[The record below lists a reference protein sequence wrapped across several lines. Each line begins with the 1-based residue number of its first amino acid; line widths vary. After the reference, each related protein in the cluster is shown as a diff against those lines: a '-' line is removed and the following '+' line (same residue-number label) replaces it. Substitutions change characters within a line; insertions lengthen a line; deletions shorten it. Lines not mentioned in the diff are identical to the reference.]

1 MLFQDLTNS
10 ITPQAASETSTFQAT
25 GYSWYGNYYNI
36 YIAFVSGS
44 RPAIGTTITAT
55 GTVNGV
61 YYGSLLISGDW
72 TNNGIY
78 YLKVYGKLSVEPTI
92 NTTLTCTY
100 TSNKTYSEAIY
111 TGLPNYSYIIG
122 SYYNPAGRYSSLTTN
137 IWARGSGTTPTA
149 YPQNLNLY
157 SQYSNFQLNNDLT
170 GNYIGNSLYELD
182 IIFDRP
188 NRFSTRSYLKYIEN
202 GTSIGIYRTYNDP
215 TSKPIGS
222 YSVPLASKYT
232 LSVVDNITNAIIVD
246 ETAPRTFSTSSSGQ
260 LTISTDIY
268 ATASSGTIKGTTFNA
283 GGVVSGSFGVGMLL
297 DGTGV
302 VTGTYITG
310 GSAPNWTVN
319 ISQSISLGINIS
331 GDWVPT
337 NPTNIWNGSNR
348 NDYILRIY
356 SYDDPYS
363 SPKKILRLRAEDRLF
378 ANVLGYQVPARLW
391 INRNTYTY
399 PVTLDGSL
407 ILTNSTSTNTN
418 SYEDT
423 IVTCLDTP
431 KITGI
436 TAALSSNDKYYSQLT
451 YMGYNDQDSGLKYTT
466 SSLSTY
472 PISCYE
478 GIIFGTGKTSLT
490 VLLTIW
496 GTTTIPYPGMV
507 MQDIDSSSV
516 SSVSIKTVSYD
527 TKTKRYSFTLSS
539 AWTGGNRV
547 KFLNK
552 MTGQYKKYTKDP
564 ANIFPIGYSD
574 GIPYLVSN
582 SYYYKHALENRFL
595 SPGFF
600 TILPLY
606 SVKKL
611 DGTLIATF
619 RDTTLFTQI
628 DSPTTA
634 LSRNYYAR
642 EISTTTNYKW
652 WTVSS
657 SSSYTVIPPTKS
669 ASISNTKIK
678 EFYYTYGPCL
688 IEFTAVILKR
698 EITYA
703 KQVTTPSPYSD
714 TYSESGVV
722 IGPPTPES
730 DYPPYSD
737 NKGYTET
744 ESTEIIRIKVQET
757 VVPMITPTVN
767 LIRPSSLIGFNTT
780 DSTYKI
786 NFNAARITTKYKGSN
801 SILIEKIETSGNTI
815 TITNHGLKNG
825 QLIRY
830 GSNGTVAKGLK
841 NNNYYY
847 VVYYSANTFG
857 LTTDSTVIDITSTG
871 SAGDQYIYL
880 DSDRYILT
888 SELSKIKDN
897 AIYFDKPHN
906 LSTGDRILYLA
917 PTNSGV
923 SSYIIN
929 VTHYTYYIAVRV
941 DDYAIKLLDT
951 ENNPI
956 TITFIAET
964 PKITIGVSKTSNNS
978 VYWNGSYIIDSTK
991 DLVTINLNWSYT
1003 EYKDYI
1009 FDITI
1014 NSSVYVIYEITS
1026 NGNFSKDDIIK
1037 TTILDPY
1044 NLTRTNYGSSWG
1056 TVSGSIFP
1064 YTSTK
1069 LTIKV
1074 SSASQGYYGNYTG
1087 TYNIYVKFT
1096 KLSGDYT
1103 GIFNFAKLPDT
1114 IQEVT
1119 DKNAGY
1125 IGIGTEPAVQAAPS
1139 KTLSNLTGTN
1149 LNVKLYADKTIATQ
1163 LSSINIPIISNLVDT
1178 NAVIFQNN
1186 AAFYSLTEVGFL
1198 PTGADIKHYGIPQS
1212 NNNWNYPQYNTT
1224 DTKLNNK
1231 STHSTTN
1238 GDITINTKTSIFGI
1252 SSSPANIIL
1261 ATAHGLSTGAPVRVA
1276 IPGLTGFSTTNYNFI
1291 TKVKRNSQGTG
1302 SLLGTASEHGYVT
1315 GDIVMYQKGYDTS
1328 TATYL
1333 NLLDVLI
1340 PGKKYYVIVVDT
1352 TWFKLSNSPEEAA
1365 AGKGI
1370 TFNSFGKFG
1379 TQIVDGVDT
1388 KTATIYFKYAQTEAA
1403 DAVNYY
1409 YGTVENPVSAIYNQ
1423 TTYDKTLVQGFDSS
1437 TFRFKYPGPDNYS
1450 QQVYTT
1456 STGNTLATSTFDN
1469 IIIGYLDKLDSFPNG
1484 INCYDTYYVIVVDK
1498 DQIRLAKSYEDAVAV
1513 TPNYIPIEPAATG
1526 TTAYIYTGVIAPKAL
1541 TSTTPVI
1548 KDALL
1553 LGTQNPVALSICWS
1567 YTLGTANTSANNIDG
1582 FIVYVNTVGVAGSD
1596 PVNDSRYI
1604 VPYDDY
1610 YTSGKYNIVIYN
1622 VRNTDSRIYVAV
1634 AAYRYRNHYDYRHD
1648 VFFGTDAQELQIS
1661 TLLKD
1666 DIYAPTSTSDASVL
1680 TLADDTTYTTIKR
1693 FFIPKTKL
1701 AYNGSQGYTTPQST
1715 LTIDGNTG
1723 TLTLIKNSV
1732 NVTDQLKSKYTTQTT
1747 ASYYIPYLS
1756 TSGTYQYI
1764 ASKQTINYS
1773 SNTVL
1778 QTYIYKTD
1786 YKKPLFIKLIPS
1798 NFTSIS
1804 GITLNTGIT
1813 APLVINNVSLDTPT
1827 IASGGGSIS
1836 ITQKVISIGPTI
1848 VQSITNNITNSLRL
1862 LIPVIDSSTNAIS
1875 VAEIYYQDKDT
1886 ELSNL
1891 NFTTVI
1897 QVLGT

>member
-10 ITPQAASETSTFQAT
+10 ITPQAASETSTFYAT

-44 RPAIGTTITAT
+44 RPAIGTTITVT
-55 GTVNGV
+55 DKGNGY

-72 TNNGIY
+72 TNNGVY
-78 YLKVYGKLSVEPTI
+78 YLKVYGKLGVEPTM
-92 NTTLTCTY
+92 NTELTCTY

-182 IIFDRP
+182 IIFERP
-188 NRFSTRSYLKYIEN
+188 NRLSTRSYLKYIEN
-202 GTSIGIYRTYNDP
+202 GTSTGIYRSSNDT
-215 TSKPIGS
+215 TSRPIGG

-260 LTISTDIY
+260 LTIGTTIS
-268 ATASSGTIKGTTFNA
+268 ATASYGTIKGTTFNA

-319 ISQSISLGINIS
+319 ISQSTAGINIS

-363 SPKKILRLRAEDRLF
+363 SSKKILRLRAEDRLF
-378 ANVLGYQVPARLW
+378 ANVLGYKVPARLW

-423 IVTCLDTP
+423 IVTCLDTT
-431 KITGI
+431 KSST
-436 TAALSSNDKYYSQLT
+436 TNALSSKDIYYSQLT

-466 SSLSTY
+466 SSLSTSA
-472 PISCYE
+472 ISCYE

-490 VLLTIW
+490 VLLSIW
-496 GTTTIPYPGMV
+496 GTTIPYPGMI
-507 MQDIDSSSV
+507 MQDIDDSSV
-516 SSVSIKTVSYD
+516 SSVSIKAVSYD
-527 TKTKRYSFTLSS
+527 KQYKRYGFTLSS
-539 AWTGGNRV
+539 AWTGGNKV
-547 KFLNK
+547 KFLHK
-552 MTGQYKKYTKDP
+552 MTGNYKKYTKDP
-564 ANIFPIGYSD
+564 ANTFLMWDSYRL
-574 GIPYLVSN
+574 PYLVSN
-582 SYYYKHALENRFL
+582 SYYYKHALEDRFL

-606 SVKKL
+606 SIKKL
-611 DGTLIATF
+611 DGTLIATI

-634 LSRNYYAR
+634 VSRNYYAR

-652 WTVSS
+652 WTVESS
-657 SSSYTVIPPTKS
+657 SDYTDIPPTKS

-678 EFYYTYGPCL
+678 EFYYTYGPCI

-703 KQVTTPSPYSD
+703 KQVMSPSPYSD
-714 TYSESGVV
+714 TYSESGLV
-722 IGPPTPES
+722 IGPPTPDS
-730 DYPPYSD
+730 NYPPYSA
-737 NKGYTET
+737 NMGYTET
-744 ESTEIIRIKVQET
+744 EGTEIIRIKVQET

-801 SILIEKIETSGNTI
+801 SILIEKIEVSGNTI

-847 VVYYSANTFG
+847 VVYYNANTFG

-888 SELSKIKDN
+888 SQLSKINNN

-929 VTHYTYYIAVRV
+929 VTHYTYYIAARV

-956 TITFIAET
+956 TITFIAELA
-964 PKITIGVSKTSNNS
+964 KLTIGASKTSNNS
-978 VYWNGSYIIDSTK
+978 YYWNGSYTIDSTK

-1003 EYKDYI
+1003 SYNYYI

-1014 NSSVYVIYEITS
+1014 NPSDYAVVTYEITS
-1026 NGNFSKDDIIK
+1026 NGNFSNGDNIE
-1037 TTILDPY
+1037 TTIIHPY
-1044 NLTRTNYGSSWG
+1044 GYSNTNYGSSWG
-1056 TVSGSIFP
+1056 AQTGGFTSIQKI
-1064 YTSTK
+1064 S
-1069 LTIKV
+1069 IKV
-1074 SSASQGYYGNYTG
+1074 RSAGAAGGFKG

-1096 KLSGDYT
+1096 KSSSYVGT
-1103 GIFNFAKLPDT
+1103 FNFAKLPDT

-1125 IGIGTEPAVQAAPS
+1125 IGIGTETAVQAAPS

-1149 LNVKLYADKTIATQ
+1149 LNVKLYADKTTATQ

-1231 STHSTTN
+1231 SIHSTTN
-1238 GDITINTKTSIFGI
+1238 GDITINTKTSILGI

-1276 IPGLTGFSTTNYNFI
+1276 IPGLTAISTTNYNAI
-1291 TKVKRNSQGTG
+1291 TKVKRNSSGTG
-1302 SLLGTASEHGYVT
+1302 SLLGTASVHGYVT
-1315 GDIVMYQKGYDTS
+1315 GDIVMYQKGYNSS
-1328 TATYL
+1328 TITYL

-1340 PGKKYYVIVVDT
+1340 PGKKYYISVVDT

-1423 TTYDKTLVQGFDSS
+1423 TAYDKTLVQGIDTSS
-1437 TFRFKYPGPDNYS
+1437 FRFKHPGPDNYS

-1469 IIIGYLDKLDSFPNG
+1469 IIICYLDKLDSFPNG

-1526 TTAYIYTGVIAPKAL
+1526 TTAYIYTGVIAPKAITN
-1541 TSTTPVI
+1541 TSVI

-1567 YTLGTANTSANNIDG
+1567 YTLGTTNTSANNIDG

-1622 VRNTDSRIYVAV
+1622 VRNTNSRIYVAV

-1701 AYNGSQGYTTPQST
+1701 AYNGSQGYATPQST

-1732 NVTDQLKSKYTTQTT
+1732 NVTDQLKSKYTTETT

-1778 QTYIYKTD
+1778 ETYINKTD

-1813 APLVINNVSLDTPT
+1813 APVVINNVSLDTAV
-1827 IASGGGSIS
+1827 IASGGGNIS

-1848 VQSITNNITNSLRL
+1848 VQSTTNSLRL

-1875 VAEIYYQDKDT
+1875 VAEIYYQNKDT
-1886 ELSNL
+1886 ELSKL